1 MITIRSKYAEGETWD
16 TLYRLCDPDDNA
28 FAPGGISTITAAVYD
43 LSGAA
48 PTTNLLIS
56 ASQTLLPSLVFFATL
71 QTDYGWNADAVGYN
85 FRTHVAPA
93 DLTGGTAVK
102 GGHVALVEYKI
113 TTFQYGVRM
122 INHYVT
128 VTPQLSV

>member
-28 FAPGGISTITAAVYD
+28 FAPGGISTLTVSVYD

-48 PTTNLLIS
+48 PTTNLWTI

-71 QTDYGWNADAVGYN
+71 QTDYGWIEDPTGYN
-85 FRTHVAPA
+85 FRHSVQPS
-93 DLTGGTAVK
+93 DLTGAVAIK

-122 INHYVT
+122 INHLVT
-128 VTPQLSV
+128 VTPQLSI